1 MARPMLL
8 DVDTGV
14 DDAVAIALA
23 SRLESHELVALTTVA
38 GNVPVEYSTANTQ
51 TVAGWMRID
60 VPIYRG
66 MSEPLARPLF
76 DAREHHGLDG
86 LGGWK
91 PEVSLPEIQ
100 SETAPEAIVRLARR
114 HQGEITFVFVGP
126 LTNLAVAL
134 SLEPRIV
141 DWVDRL
147 VIMGGAF
154 FARGNTTQAAE
165 FNVYADPEAAANVA
179 RSGMNGIWVPLDATH
194 QTGVTRAQWER
205 LEGSDDRGHVLVRE
219 VMRRSLTEL
228 NRPKFHLHDPL
239 AVAVAEIDGLV
250 GVRRGRILVDTG
262 PFERGRTLL
271 VQPAA
276 GEAVGV
282 AAVQV
287 DGAAFG
293 AVMERLAPLGM
304 TESVGI
310 G

>member
-1 MARPMLL
+1 MTRPMLL

-38 GNVPVEYSTANTQ
+38 GNVPVEFSTANTQ
-51 TVAGWMRID
+51 AVVAWMQLD

-76 DAREHHGLDG
+76 DAREHHGFDG

-91 PEVSLPEIQ
+91 PDVPLPEIQ
-100 SETAPEAIVRLARR
+100 RETAPEAIVRLARE
-114 HQGEITFVFVGP
+114 HQGEVTFVFVGP

-154 FARGNTTQAAE
+154 FVPGNTTPAAE
-165 FNVYADPEAAANVA
+165 FNIYADPEAAARVA
-179 RSGMNGIWVPLDATH
+179 RTGMTGIWVPLDVTH
-194 QTGVTRAQWER
+194 QTGITRPQWER
-205 LEGSDDRGHVLVRE
+205 LDGSDDPAHVLVRE

-228 NRPKFHLHDPL
+228 NRPRFHLHDPL
-239 AVAVAEIDGLV
+239 AVAVAEVDGIV
-250 GVRRGRILVDTG
+250 GVRRGKILVDVG
-262 PFERGRTLL
+262 QFERGRTLL
-271 VQPAA
+271 TQPT
-276 GEAVGV
+276 GDDPSGV
-282 AAVQV
+282 AAIQV
-287 DGAAFG
+287 DHEAF
-293 AVMERLAPLGM
+293 ATVMARLAPFGAP
-304 TESVGI
+304 
-310 G
+310 